1 MGFRIFVVDDR
12 KEFSNKNRFPE
23 AEKTLVSEYRD
34 GIKTLV
40 TNANTFVIVA
50 TRGHR
55 HDDDAVAASLSTQ
68 ASYVGLVG
76 SKRKAILIFEKLISE
91 GFSEKQINSVH
102 SPIGLNIGAR
112 TPEEI
117 AVSIMSEILSFR
129 FGGPG
134 TSMKLDDS
142 LMSKSIKRGNQ
153 KKASSSIAI
162 E

>member
-1 MGFRIFVVDDR
+1 M
-12 KEFSNKNRFPE
+12 
-23 AEKTLVSEYRD
+23 
-34 GIKTLV
+34 
-40 TNANTFVIVA
+40 
-50 TRGHR
+50 
-55 HDDDAVAASLSTQ
+55 
-68 ASYVGLVG
+68 
-76 SKRKAILIFEKLISE
+76 IFEKLISE